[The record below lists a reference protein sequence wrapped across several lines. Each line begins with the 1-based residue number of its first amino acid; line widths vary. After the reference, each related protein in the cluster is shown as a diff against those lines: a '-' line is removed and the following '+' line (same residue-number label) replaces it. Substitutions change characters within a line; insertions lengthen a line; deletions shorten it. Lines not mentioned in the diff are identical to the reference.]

1 MLYAVIMAGGSGTR
15 LWPLSRQSQ
24 PKQALKL
31 LGDRTTFQH
40 TVDRLA
46 PLIPPERILVIANEQ
61 ITGLLRPQA
70 PALPPENFI
79 VEPSGRDSGPAVG
92 LAAVHVLRRDPDAVM
107 ATLAAD
113 HYIADT
119 EHFRGS
125 LAAAAQVAGQGA
137 IVTLGIQP
145 TWADPRFGYIELGA
159 AQEIVDGFRVYAA
172 AAFIEKPEPEKAAR
186 LLEDGRHV
194 WNSGMFIWQAA
205 RLLREFAVQM
215 PESHRALSRIGES
228 LGTADADRILAEEW
242 LNVRR
247 ISIDYGIMERA
258 ENVSVIPV
266 SMGWVDI
273 GSWQAVADALPGD
286 AAGNSAV
293 GELIALDARGCY
305 VRSDG
310 RLVALIGVEDLIVVD
325 TPDALLICPRNRAQD
340 VKAVVARLSEA
351 GKNQYL

>member
-46 PLIPPERILVIANEQ
+46 PLIPPERILVIANQQ
-61 ITGLLRPQA
+61 ISELLRPQA
-70 PALPPENFI
+70 PDLPPENFI

-92 LAAVHVLRRDPDAVM
+92 LAAVHVMQRDPNAVM

-125 LAAAAQVAGQGA
+125 LAAAAQVAAQGA

-159 AQEIVDGFRVYAA
+159 AQEIVDGFRVYEA
-172 AAFIEKPEPEKAAR
+172 AAFVEKPDPEKAVR

-215 PESHRALSRIGES
+215 PESHRALTHVGAS
-228 LGTADADRILAEEW
+228 LGTADADRVLAEEW
-242 LNVRR
+242 PNVRR

-258 ENVSVIPV
+258 QNVSVIPV

-286 AAGNSAV
+286 AQGNSSL

-325 TPDALLICPRNRAQD
+325 TPDALLVCPRNRAQD
-340 VKAVVARLSEA
+340 VKNVVARLSEA
-351 GKNQYL
+351 GKMQYL

>member
-61 ITGLLRPQA
+61 ISELLRPQA
-70 PALPPENFI
+70 PALLPENFI

-92 LAAVHVLRRDPDAVM
+92 LAAVHVLRRAPNAVM

-125 LAAAAQVAGQGA
+125 LAAAAQVAAQGA

-145 TWADPRFGYIELGA
+145 TWADPRFGYIELGKP
-159 AQEIVDGFRVYAA
+159 QEIVDGFRVYEA
-172 AAFIEKPEPEKAAR
+172 AAFVEKPDPEKAAR
-186 LLEDGRHV
+186 MLEDGRHV
-194 WNSGMFIWQAA
+194 WNGGMFIWQAA
-205 RLLREFAVQM
+205 RLLREFAIQM

-242 LNVRR
+242 PNVRR

-258 ENVSVIPV
+258 QNVSVIPV
-266 SMGWVDI
+266 SMGWIDI

-286 AAGNSAV
+286 ATGNSAV
-293 GELIALDARGCY
+293 GELITLDSRGCY

-325 TPDALLICPRNRAQD
+325 TPDALLICPRDRAQD

-351 GKNQYL
+351 GKTQYL